1 MASSRPNG
9 PALSRRPPLPDYDEM
24 CARRSA
30 PTPLDCTVRPRQQ
43 RSQPPPERAND
54 ESPEEEDTTC
64 GHAEHHGERREAGVR
79 LRDAGRQ
86 GPEPAEQA
94 QPAEPGWEPPAE
106 KHRATEGRDGES
118 EEHAEKTR
126 QTDLYLSHRK
136 GAFEGARPSLATCLH
151 PTIDHH
157 LQRHAVD
164 RLQRGGCRNACCRS
178 DDADPSPR

>member
-9 PALSRRPPLPDYDEM
+9 PALSRRPPLPDYDAM

-43 RSQPPPERAND
+43 RSQPPQERAND
-54 ESPEEEDTTC
+54 DRPKEQDTTC

-106 KHRATEGRDGES
+106 KYRDTEGRDGES

-126 QTDLYLSHRK
+126 QTNLNLSHRK

-151 PTIDHH
+151 PTI
-157 LQRHAVD
+157 
-164 RLQRGGCRNACCRS
+164 
-178 DDADPSPR
+178 